1 MSSDRLQR
9 LETQSERT
17 WELLNRLMDR
27 VDALSNQPMETVTV
41 GDVSRTVPV
50 LRSFDELMNTVGE
63 EVGRRHG
70 EAVARAEHGAID
82 AWQIALGALSNL
94 RVCIGSALQAT
105 PPQSNRRG
113 HVNVLTHNQKKD
125 SP

>member
-9 LETQSERT
+9 LEAQSERT
-17 WELLNRLMDR
+17 LELLSRLVER
-27 VDALSNQPMETVTV
+27 VDGLSIRPVETVTV
-41 GDVSRTVPV
+41 GNVSRTMPV
-50 LRSFDELMNTVGE
+50 IRSFDELMDAVGE

-70 EAVARAEHGAID
+70 EAVARAEHGAVD
-82 AWQIALGALSNL
+82 AWQVALGALSTL

-105 PPQSNRRG
+105 PRS
-113 HVNVLTHNQKKD
+113 D